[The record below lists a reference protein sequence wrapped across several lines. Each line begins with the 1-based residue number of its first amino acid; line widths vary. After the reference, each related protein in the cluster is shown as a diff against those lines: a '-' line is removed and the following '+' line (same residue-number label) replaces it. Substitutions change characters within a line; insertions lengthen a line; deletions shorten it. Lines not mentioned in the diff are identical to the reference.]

1 MYRLSSSNGH
11 ASNGLTYRPSIIW
24 TYVLALIVQSYVP
37 ASHHSDLCIGRPSF
51 GLSYQPSLFGLM
63 YQLSIIWTYIPAPH
77 HSDLHTNPSS
87 FRLMY
92 RPRESIPYLMLYQ
105 FSQWCDI
112 FRIPVNTSIP
122 FRVYRK
128 IIYIY
133 IYIYIF
139 ITFKIN
145 KFSIL
150 LIMFL
155 LVHFFVITNILIKL
169 ISYKQ

>member
-24 TYVLALIVQSYVP
+24 TYVLALIIQSYVP

-87 FRLMY
+87 FRLMH
-92 RPRESIPYLMLYQ
+92 RLRESIPYWMLYRFDQ
-105 FSQWCDI
+105 QYNI
-112 FRIPVNTSIP
+112 FRIPVNTGIS
-122 FRVYRK
+122 FRIYR
-128 IIYIY
+128 Y
-133 IYIYIF
+133 
-139 ITFKIN
+139 
-145 KFSIL
+145 
-150 LIMFL
+150 FL
-155 LVHFFVITNILIKL
+155 LFYTI
-169 ISYKQ
+169 Y